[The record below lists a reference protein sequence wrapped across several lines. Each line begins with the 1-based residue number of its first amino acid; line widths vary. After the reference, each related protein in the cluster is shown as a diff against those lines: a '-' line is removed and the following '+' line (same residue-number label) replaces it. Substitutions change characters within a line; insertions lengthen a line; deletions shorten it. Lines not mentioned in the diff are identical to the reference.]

1 MDKESKD
8 QIRIQVFNIPHEDQN
23 NHASILYSTRMHD
36 YFSLAPLVSLTSCLH
51 VIRYIL

>member
-8 QIRIQVFNIPHEDQN
+8 KICIQVFNIPHEDQI

-36 YFSLAPLVSLTSCLH
+36 YFSLAPFVSLIFFSHTN
-51 VIRYIL
+51 